1 MSRVPTDAVTVHL
14 VRHGQSTWNAAGRLQ
29 GQTIHPDLTALG
41 RAQARAAAVQVR
53 SRVTGPVALWSSDLV
68 RATQTAAIVAQALR
82 TPVEIDESLREQGLG
97 ALEGRL
103 TRDLHAQPTAP
114 GQDVADVR
122 WGGGESVHDVWVRVG
137 RFLRRE
143 LPDAPPHLVLVT
155 HGDTMRV
162 LRAWLLGGDYRRLDW
177 ATPMPNGAVFT
188 VPGPGPGRTG

>member
-1 MSRVPTDAVTVHL
+1 MSRVPTDAVTLHL

-41 RAQARAAAVQVR
+41 QAQACAAAVELR
-53 SRVTGPVALWSSDLV
+53 RRVTGPVALWSSDLV
-68 RATQTAAIVAQALR
+68 RATQTATIVAAALHA
-82 TPVEIDESLREQGLG
+82 TVEIDEGLREQGLG
-97 ALEGRL
+97 ALEGQL
-103 TRDLHAQPTAP
+103 TRDLRAQPTPP
-114 GQDVADVR
+114 GRDVADVR
-122 WGGGESVHDVWVRVG
+122 WGGGESIHDVWVRVG

-177 ATPMPNGAVFT
+177 ATPLPNGAVLSL
-188 VPGPGPGRTG
+188 PGPDLERTD